1 MFAPAALSELEE
13 GTVYDYIEKYQG
25 IAKRHHKTHGIP
37 ASISLAQGIIESR
50 AGKSKLSEYGN
61 HFGIK
66 CFSKTCPTGHCRNFT
81 DDHHKDFFR
90 VFADP
95 KQSWEAHALLLKGE
109 RYKMLYK
116 LNKNDYLSWA
126 EGLQQAGYATD
137 PRYAE
142 KLNAVIERYHLYEF
156 DR

>member
-1 MFAPAALSELEE
+1 
-13 GTVYDYIEKYQG
+13 
-25 IAKRHHKTHGIP
+25 
-37 ASISLAQGIIESR
+37 
-50 AGKSKLSEYGN
+50 
-61 HFGIK
+61 
-66 CFSKTCPTGHCRNFT
+66 
-81 DDHHKDFFR
+81 
-90 VFADP
+90 
-95 KQSWEAHALLLKGE
+95 
-109 RYKMLYK
+109 MLYK